1 MSFTSYIMPI
11 AAAMIIGIGLYKK
24 IDVCDEFIAGAR
36 ENLKTGVEI
45 CPALI
50 ALVTAIAIL
59 RESGTLYLISQALSP
74 ICAKIGFPDEC
85 IPLALIRPI
94 SGSGATAVFEDIL
107 RTHGA
112 DSFCGI
118 VASVM
123 MGSSETTFY
132 TIAVYF
138 SVTRVKR
145 LKHTLFC
152 SLLGDF
158 VCFIA
163 SFTVVNLLFS
173 IKI

>member
-1 MSFTSYIMPI
+1 MNFTSYIMPI
-11 AAAMIIGIGLYKK
+11 AAALILGFGLYKK
-24 IDVCDEFIAGAR
+24 IDIFDEFIAGAR

-50 ALVTAIAIL
+50 ALVTAIAIF
-59 RESGTLYLISQALSP
+59 RESGALNLISQALKP
-74 ICAKIGFPDEC
+74 LCAQIGFPDEC

-94 SGSGATAVFEDIL
+94 SGSGATAMFEDIL

-112 DSFCGI
+112 DSFGGV

-145 LKHTLFC
+145 LRHTLF
-152 SLLGDF
+152 SALLGDF
-158 VCFIA
+158 ACFIA
-163 SFTVVNLLFS
+163 SFTIVNLLFS
-173 IKI
+173 IKM